1 MAKIYKILGQNA
13 PNAFAET
20 TLYEVPANKQTVTS
34 SLVICNRNVNGII
47 ASYSVAVVPNNETL
61 SNKHY
66 LIYDKPINFRDTNTH
81 VLGMSLQVGDSVIVI
96 SSTADLS
103 FTLFGVEMG

>member
-1 MAKIYKILGQNA
+1 VSKVYKILGQEA
-13 PNAFAET
+13 PIAFTET
-20 TLYEVPANKQTVTS
+20 NLYEVPANKQSVTS
-34 SLVICNRNVNGII
+34 SLVVCNRNITGAIG
-47 ASYSVAVVPNNETL
+47 SYSLAVVPNGETL
-61 SNKHY
+61 ANKHY

-96 SSTADLS
+96 ASTADLS